1 LTTCKVAN
9 PLLLWEKCK
18 KDLSEDILRD
28 LKETPKNIE
37 SSELS
42 LKAESKTLTLL
53 EDICLSINGKMLS
66 DLGITLENR
75 NDTTALTALL
85 FKETHYN
92 KEKLK
97 LDIEQKEPMLLPEQ
111 QVIYREILQAVQ
123 AKKEVIFF
131 IDAPGGTGK
140 TFLLNLLLT
149 KVRQNEGIALAVA
162 SSGYNCVIC
171 YKNTCII
178 Q

>member
-1 LTTCKVAN
+1 MTT
-9 PLLLWEKCK
+9 
-18 KDLSEDILRD
+18 
-28 LKETPKNIE
+28 
-37 SSELS
+37 
-42 LKAESKTLTLL
+42 
-53 EDICLSINGKMLS
+53 
-66 DLGITLENR
+66 
-75 NDTTALTALL
+75 LL

-92 KEKLK
+92 KEQLK

-140 TFLLNLLLT
+140 TFLLNLLLS
-149 KVRQNEGIALAVA
+149 KVRLNEGIALAVA

-171 YKNTCII
+171 NKIHA
-178 Q
+178 